1 MSRIVRIDDR
11 KCDKREFE
19 ISHSGLFNL
28 IISQFKLGVDRVH
41 GISHWRMVGEIGN
54 YLAKQT
60 KADIEVVN
68 LFAYLHDAKREN
80 EDDDLGHAK
89 RASIFADELYN
100 KKLFFISKSQLD
112 KLLFAC
118 EHHSHSNVKS
128 DDITVQTCW
137 DADRLDLYR
146 IGIIPDKLFLNT
158 DFAKQDRVIDLWQQ

>member
-1 MSRIVRIDDR
+1 M
-11 KCDKREFE
+11 
-19 ISHSGLFNL
+19 
-28 IISQFKLGVDRVH
+28 
-41 GISHWRMVGEIGN
+41 GEIGN

-80 EDDDLGHAK
+80 EDDDLEHAK
-89 RASIFADELYN
+89 RAGIFVKELYN
-100 KKLFFISKSQLD
+100 KKLFCVSKGQLD
-112 KLLFAC
+112 KLSFAC
-118 EHHSHSNVKS
+118 EHHSNSNVKS

-158 DFAKQDRVIDLWQQ
+158 DFAKQDSVIEFWQQ